1 MASIATHD
9 GREVGLSGGSVRYIT
24 FLLIGIVAA
33 VVFAQD
39 AEATLWISGDRGGTI
54 LEYAERYAQ
63 VRQTGEQVIIDG
75 RCLSACTM
83 VIGMVPRDHICA
95 TPKAMLGFH
104 AAFVRTPDGG
114 TRASTDATTFMMKA
128 YPPEVRKW
136 IKQHGGLTT
145 RMIFL
150 MGSEL
155 AGFVP
160 TCGSTAGASAR
171 VSR

>member
-1 MASIATHD
+1 
-9 GREVGLSGGSVRYIT
+9 VRYIAL
-24 FLLIGIVAA
+24 LLIGIIAA
-33 VVFAQD
+33 AASAQD
-39 AEATLWISGDRGGTI
+39 AKATVWITGDRGGTI

-83 VIGMVPRDHICA
+83 VIGMVPRDHVCA
-95 TPKAMLGFH
+95 TPRAMLGFH
-104 AAFVRTPDGG
+104 AAFVRTTDGG

-128 YPPEVRKW
+128 YSPEVRNW

-155 AGFVP
+155 SRFVP
-160 TCGSTAGASAR
+160 TCGATAGASAR

>member
-1 MASIATHD
+1 VDPIM
-9 GREVGLSGGSVRYIT
+9 RYIA
-24 FLLIGIVAA
+24 FLLIGIVGATA
-33 VVFAQD
+33 SARD
-39 AEATLWISGDRGGTI
+39 AKATLWITGDRGGTI

-75 RCLSACTM
+75 KCLSACTM
-83 VIGMVPRDHICA
+83 VIGMVARDRICA

-104 AAFVRTPDGG
+104 AAFVRTTDGG
-114 TRASTDATTFMMKA
+114 TLASTDATKFMMKA

-145 RMIFL
+145 RMLFL

-160 TCGSTAGASAR
+160 TCGATAGASAR